1 MSVKDTSRVIIDDSR
16 VILNM
21 VASLTDNSK
30 GVIYDS
36 YMFIVHA
43 ISLLWKMLVTLIPSL
58 SYLSGGQTEH
68 LRKIVDTSV

>member
-1 MSVKDTSRVIIDDSR
+1 MSVYDASRVIIDDSI
-16 VILNM
+16 VTLNV
-21 VASLTDNSK
+21 VASLTYNSK

-58 SYLSGGQTEH
+58 SYLRGGQTQH
-68 LRKIVDTSV
+68 LR